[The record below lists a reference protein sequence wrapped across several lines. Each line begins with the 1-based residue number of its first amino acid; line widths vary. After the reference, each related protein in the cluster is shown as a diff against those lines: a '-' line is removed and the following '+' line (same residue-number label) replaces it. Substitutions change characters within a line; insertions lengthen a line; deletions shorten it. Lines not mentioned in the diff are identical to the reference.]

1 MLRKAAPPQRS
12 PLPHIHTSDRR
23 EGAKENP
30 FLGLQA
36 CLQCMT
42 TQVAQQFSTS
52 IGFFFLVYVCAC
64 VYLSFILHHPH
75 LVFFFFFLKIAGL
88 NEQSSLTG

>member
-1 MLRKAAPPQRS
+1 MGLSAPPQRS
-12 PLPHIHTSDRR
+12 PLPYIQTSDRR

-42 TQVAQQFSTS
+42 TQAEQFSTS
-52 IGFFFLVYVCAC
+52 VVFLCVYVCAR

-88 NEQSSLTG
+88 NEQSSLIG